1 VDQLYQWSTLRKVF
15 DLNAYSNWRLRQKG
29 DNIGSVLVHNIGL
42 VQFFAAWATRVTNVR
57 AVIVLGASHSPW
69 PIVSADGISCIN
81 IVYIPSWEATARI
94 VGYGR
99 DTLAPAP
106 PLYLYGHARRRSD
119 CCRCF
124 GEACL
129 GGCRRLPY
137 SHTSPFC
144 GSFAKSAGSWQKYA
158 GIPLR
163 SICLTRIQVIDM
175 SLTLQSHGK
184 GTMPS

>member
-1 VDQLYQWSTLRKVF
+1 LYQWSTLRKVF

-29 DNIGSVLVHNIGL
+29 DNIGAVLVYNIGL
-42 VQFFAAWATRVTNVR
+42 AQFFAAWATRVTNVR

-106 PLYLYGHARRRSD
+106 PLYLYGPCMPA
-119 CCRCF
+119 F
-124 GEACL
+124 GLLQVFRGGVL
-129 GGCRRLPY
+129 GRLPY